1 MRTIFV
7 ACGAIA
13 VAGFAVSAQTLQ
25 PDSQAPRPSTQASS
39 PAGKAMT
46 MTGCLKPLDGM
57 SMNTPA
63 GSTAPAGSPSSGS
76 GAAGTPM
83 AGRAAD
89 AQYLLTNV
97 EHGAGSMMPDRPAG
111 SPTGSPAGA
120 TTSGSGATGAPAP
133 PAAMHGSFV
142 LSVEGSSVNL
152 SAHVNHKIQV
162 TGTMQEPMGGN
173 RSTTPNSGTAGSPA
187 GAQSRGTMDER
198 SAPTLNVTSVQ
209 MVSSTCP

>member
-1 MRTIFV
+1 MRTILV

-25 PDSQAPRPSTQASS
+25 PNSQTPRPSTQASS
-39 PAGKAMT
+39 PAGKVMT
-46 MTGCLKPLDGM
+46 VTGCLKPLDGM

-63 GSTAPAGSPSSGS
+63 GPTAPAGSPGSGS

-83 AGRAAD
+83 PGRAVG

-97 EHGAGSMMPDRPAG
+97 EHGAGSTMPDRPAG

-120 TTSGSGATGAPAP
+120 TTSGAGATGAPTP

-142 LSVEGSSVNL
+142 LRAEESTVKL

-162 TGTMQEPMGGN
+162 TGEMQEPMGGN
-173 RSTTPNSGTAGSPA
+173 RSTTPNSGTAGTPA
-187 GAQSRGTMDER
+187 GAPSRGTMDEM
-198 SAPTLNVTSVQ
+198 SAPVLIVTSVQ